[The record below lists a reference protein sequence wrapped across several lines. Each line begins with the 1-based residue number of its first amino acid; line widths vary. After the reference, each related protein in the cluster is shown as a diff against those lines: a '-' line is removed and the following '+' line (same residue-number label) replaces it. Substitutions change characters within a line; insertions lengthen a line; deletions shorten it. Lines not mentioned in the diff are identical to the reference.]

1 MDLFEALGTVFEECS
16 GMIEAAMFRLA
27 ATRAVMMQMR
37 PFTSVM
43 PQGITRSC
51 DRQPCP
57 RGARQLGLPRVKCRP
72 YVSPNRCDDSTG

>member
-1 MDLFEALGTVFEECS
+1 MDLFEAQGTVFEECS

-57 RGARQLGLPRVKCRP
+57 RSKAAGSPKGEVQA
-72 YVSPNRCDDSTG
+72 VSPNRCDDSTG